1 MEYLT
6 GAEIFAKSLVDLGV
20 DTIFAYPGGPSL
32 NLEFAVRHT
41 DIRVIAP
48 RMEQAGAFAADGYGR
63 STGRP
68 GVCLSTSGPGAT
80 NTVTA
85 IADCYKD
92 RVPALFVSGQV
103 SQKNFGKDVF
113 QEIDFI
119 DMVKP
124 ITKAHFQI
132 SNVNEVEK
140 IVKQAYLLAQ
150 TDSHG
155 PVYVEFPLD
164 IQTEK
169 TSYPKYDIC
178 DLEEKS
184 DTTINNQDIEQ
195 ILQAIRQASRPLIIA
210 GGGVKSSKSASELKE
225 FAHLQKIPVITTM
238 QAPGL
243 MDPDDSL
250 YLHNTGLSGTSRANN
265 AIKECDLLLCF
276 GVRFSDHTLLDS
288 QNFAPNAKIV
298 NINIKEDDIDR
309 VIKPDVAIV
318 ADVKDVLKELNNYSV
333 IKDFSPWLDLISTWN
348 NKNLSFPKG
357 GLNEPAYPHYIVET
371 IKKVTKQEAI
381 VVPGT
386 GQITS
391 VTAML
396 YRPKGDRLL
405 LSPGGFASMGGALP
419 IGMGAKLVC
428 PDKQVIV
435 LDGDGSFQMNIQELA
450 TIFIEQIDIKI
461 VINHNNCLGQVK
473 RAENIYYGGNHLM
486 SDFNKGIQEYYPDF
500 AKIAETYGIPSI
512 KVTQAKDLEPALQKM
527 LRHKGAFVVEC
538 YTLVYE
544 ILEF

>member
-1 MEYLT
+1 MKHLT
-6 GAEIFAKSLVDLGV
+6 GAEIFAQTLVDLGI
-20 DTIFAYPGGPSL
+20 DIIFAYPGGPSL

-41 DIRVIAP
+41 DIRVVAP
-48 RMEQAGAFAADGYGR
+48 RMEQAGGFAADGYGR

-80 NTVTA
+80 NTLTA

-92 RVPALFVSGQV
+92 RVPALFVAGQV
-103 SQKNFGKDVF
+103 SQKDFGKDVF
-113 QEIDFI
+113 QGIDFI

-132 SNVNEVEK
+132 NNVNEVEK
-140 IVKQAYLLAQ
+140 ILKQAYKLAQ
-150 TDSHG
+150 TDSQG
-155 PVYVEFPLD
+155 PVYVEIPLD
-164 IQTEK
+164 VQTEK
-169 TSYPKYDIC
+169 TSYPQYDIS

-184 DTTINNQDIEQ
+184 PTTINNQDIEQ

-210 GGGVKSSKSASELKE
+210 GGGVKSSKSSSELKA

-238 QAPGL
+238 QGPGL

-250 YLHNTGLSGTSRANN
+250 YLYNTGLDGSPKANN

-276 GVRFSDHTLLDS
+276 GVRFSNYTVLDP

-309 VIKPDVAIV
+309 VIKPDIAIV
-318 ADVKDVLKELNNYSV
+318 ADVKDVLKALNNYSV
-333 IKDFSPWLDLISTWN
+333 IKDFSPWLSLINTWD
-348 NKNLSFPKG
+348 NKKLSCPTT
-357 GLNEPAYPHYIVET
+357 GLNEPVYPHDIVEAV
-371 IKKVTKQEAI
+371 KKVTNQEAI

-391 VTAML
+391 IIAVL

-405 LSPGGFASMGGALP
+405 LAPGGFASMGGALP
-419 IGMGAKLVC
+419 IGMGAKLAC

-435 LDGDGSFQMNIQELA
+435 LDGDGSIQMNIQELA
-450 TIFIEQIDIKI
+450 TIFIEKIDVKI

-473 RAENIYYGGNHLM
+473 RVENIDYAGDHLM
-486 SDFNKGIQEYYPDF
+486 SDLNKGIQEYYPDF

-512 KVTQAKDLEPALQKM
+512 KVTQLKDLEPALQKM
-527 LRHKGAFVVEC
+527 LRHKGAFLVEC
-538 YTLVYE
+538 HTQVYE
-544 ILEF
+544 SWV